1 MCLSYLVSS
10 ISSPGSDWRRALG
23 GSASLEL
30 EAEAL
35 RWASPRD
42 EQGKGDA
49 IYWAVYN
56 LDQKNPKSQNEF
68 EHLPPEQLLAD
79 IVKKD
84 QRVAELMAEIAT
96 VLQKQGEP

>member
-1 MCLSYLVSS
+1 
-10 ISSPGSDWRRALG
+10 
-23 GSASLEL
+23 
-30 EAEAL
+30 
-35 RWASPRD
+35 
-42 EQGKGDA
+42 
-49 IYWAVYN
+49 VYN